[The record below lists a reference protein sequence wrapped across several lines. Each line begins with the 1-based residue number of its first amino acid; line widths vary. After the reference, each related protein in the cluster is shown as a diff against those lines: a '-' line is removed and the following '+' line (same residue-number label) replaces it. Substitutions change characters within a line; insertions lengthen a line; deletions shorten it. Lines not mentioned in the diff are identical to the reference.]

1 MFESYARYEIRKL
14 PINITKSI
22 LSVSNKRTNYFTYDE
37 HPPQIVFAYS
47 NTKIQ
52 TNRIE
57 RKIEKGEADAS
68 ELQTHLIV
76 VN

>member
-14 PINITKSI
+14 PINIIKSI
-22 LSVSNKRTNYFTYDE
+22 SNKRTNYFTYDE